1 MFLLILFHSMWCNVL
16 QGVAYLLVLSLFNTA
31 KRYTSFFF
39 WQHDSSNEQIMTNTE
54 RARMEVQEIKK
65 VISQEKRKLKVNE
78 QRVFSFITYLELEC
92 IET

>member
-1 MFLLILFHSMWCNVL
+1 
-16 QGVAYLLVLSLFNTA
+16 
-31 KRYTSFFF
+31 
-39 WQHDSSNEQIMTNTE
+39 MTNTE

-65 VISQEKRKLKVNE
+65 VISQEKRKLKANE